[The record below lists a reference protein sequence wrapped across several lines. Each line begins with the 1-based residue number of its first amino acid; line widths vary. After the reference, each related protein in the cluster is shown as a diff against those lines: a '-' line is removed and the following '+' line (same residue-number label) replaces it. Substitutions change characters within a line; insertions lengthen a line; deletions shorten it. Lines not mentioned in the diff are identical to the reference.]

1 MPISPSLKN
10 WLGGPKSDPSVRVRY
25 LIELQGRAPTDP
37 RVRRAAAEIGR
48 KGWAASLLRMQWPDG
63 HWGPPGTSG
72 PELFRPKFIATH
84 WAALALSE
92 LGMTRAD
99 PRIRKAAELILDRY
113 TTDGLEAPLDYRPG
127 RRGEICVTGM
137 ITRTLLRF
145 GYLDHAAVQRS
156 IDWIVRVQK
165 SDGGWN
171 HDGIRSGTLDAFEG
185 LAALAA
191 IPEPERTAGVRR
203 SIDRGA
209 EFYLRRRL
217 VREGTPRY
225 PPWYRIHFPNQNY
238 YDALVGLRI
247 LTGLGFGRD
256 PRMAP
261 ALAWLRRKR
270 RADGRW
276 SLDASAPD
284 LPPDLAEF
292 YYGDEIVFPMRF
304 EPLGGPSRWA
314 TVEALSVLR
323 RTRGTTA

>member
-1 MPISPSLKN
+1 MSISPAVRA
-10 WLGGPKSDPSVRVRY
+10 WLVGTTSDPSVRVRY
-25 LIELQGRAPTDP
+25 LVEIEGRSPTDA
-37 RVRRAAAEIGR
+37 RVRRVRREIGR
-48 KGWAASLLRMQWPDG
+48 TGWAASLLRMQWPDG

-72 PELFRPKFIATH
+72 PELFRPKFITTH
-84 WAALALSE
+84 WVALALAE

-99 PRIRKAAELILDRY
+99 PRIRKAAALILDRY
-113 TTDGLEAPLDYRPG
+113 TKDGPAAPLDYRPG
-127 RRGEICVTGM
+127 RGGEICVTGM
-137 ITRTLLRF
+137 VTTALVRF

-171 HDGIRSGTLDAFEG
+171 HAGIRTGTLDAFEG

-191 IPEPERTAGVRR
+191 IPVTERTGAVRR
-203 SIDRGA
+203 SITRGA

-217 VREGTPRY
+217 LREGTARY
-225 PPWYRIHFPNQNY
+225 PPWYRIHFPNHNY

-247 LTGLGFGRD
+247 LAGLGFGRD
-256 PRMAP
+256 PRMAL

-270 RADGRW
+270 RPDGRW
-276 SLDASAPD
+276 SFDASAPD
-284 LPPDLAEF
+284 LPPELAEH
-292 YYGDEIVFPMRF
+292 YYGGEIVFPMRF

-323 RTRGTTA
+323 QARNPPA